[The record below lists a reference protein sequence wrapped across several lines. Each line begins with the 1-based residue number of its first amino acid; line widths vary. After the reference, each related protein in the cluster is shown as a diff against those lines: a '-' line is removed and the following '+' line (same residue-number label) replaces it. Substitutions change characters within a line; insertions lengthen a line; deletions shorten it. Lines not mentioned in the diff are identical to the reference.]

1 MTLAEINP
9 GSHTD
14 MVVRKTN
21 THRKVRKV
29 VESDPQ
35 SSKNLMGLGGFAMI
49 LLTNYQA
56 EIKQSLSILFGFL
69 K

>member
-1 MTLAEINP
+1 MPKKPTRHKRVSKPVQVIPPPAP
-9 GSHTD
+9 AA
-14 MVVRKTN
+14 
-21 THRKVRKV
+21 
-29 VESDPQ
+29 
-35 SSKNLMGLGGFAMI
+35 SKNVMGLGGIAMI

>member
-1 MTLAEINP
+1 
-9 GSHTD
+9 
-14 MVVRKTN
+14 MVAKKIN
-21 THRKVRKV
+21 THRKVNKI
-29 VESDPQ
+29 VEPEPQ

-56 EIKQSLSILFGFL
+56 EIKQSLSIIFGFL

>member
-1 MTLAEINP
+1 
-9 GSHTD
+9 